1 MIKQIKV
8 KELNAKLVNNEVV
21 LIDVREQDELE
32 ICSIEKAVHIPMNNI
47 PSSVDQFDKETIYAI
62 MCHSGIRSHNV
73 SFYLQNMGFNVMNVE
88 GGINEWANVI
98 DGSMKKY

>member
-47 PSSVDQFDKETIYAI
+47 PSSIDQFDKETIYAI

-73 SFYLQNMGFNVMNVE
+73 SFYLQNLGFNVMNVE

>member
-8 KELNAKLVNNEVV
+8 KELNAKLLNSEVV

-47 PSSVDQFDKETIYAI
+47 PSSIDQFDKETIYAI

-73 SFYLQNMGFNVMNVE
+73 SFYLQNMGFNVINVE
-88 GGINEWANVI
+88 GGINEWAKVI
-98 DGSMKKY
+98 DDSMKKY

>member
-32 ICSIEKAVHIPMNNI
+32 ICSIEKAVHVPMNNI
-47 PSSVDQFDKETIYAI
+47 PSSIDQFDKETIYAI

>member
-47 PSSVDQFDKETIYAI
+47 PSSIDQFDKETIYAI

-73 SFYLQNMGFNVMNVE
+73 SIYLQNMGFNVMNVE

>member
-8 KELNAKLVNNEVV
+8 KELNAKLLNNEVV

-47 PSSVDQFDKETIYAI
+47 PSSIDQFDKETIYAI

>member
-47 PSSVDQFDKETIYAI
+47 PSNIDQFDKETIYAI

-98 DGSMKKY
+98 DCSMKRY

>member
-32 ICSIEKAVHIPMNNI
+32 ICSIEKAVHIPMNII
-47 PSSVDQFDKETIYAI
+47 PSSIDQFDKETIYAI

>member
-8 KELNAKLVNNEVV
+8 EELSKKLVDNEVV
-21 LIDVREQDELE
+21 LIDVREQEEIE

-47 PSSVDQFDKETIYAI
+47 ASSIDQFDKNTIYAI
-62 MCHSGIRSHNV
+62 MCHIGIRSHNV
-73 SFYLQNMGFNVMNVE
+73 SFYLQNMGFNVLNVE

-98 DGSMKKY
+98 DNSMERY

>member
-73 SFYLQNMGFNVMNVE
+73 SFYLQNLGFNVMNVE

>member
-47 PSSVDQFDKETIYAI
+47 PSSIDQFDKETIYAI

-73 SFYLQNMGFNVMNVE
+73 SFYLQNMGFNVMNVK

>member
-32 ICSIEKAVHIPMNNI
+32 ICSIEKAVHAPMNNI
-47 PSSVDQFDKETIYAI
+47 PSSIDQFDKETIYAI
-62 MCHSGIRSHNV
+62 MCQSGIRSHIV
-73 SFYLQNMGFNVMNVE
+73 SFYLQKIGFNVMNVE

>member
-47 PSSVDQFDKETIYAI
+47 PSSIDQFDKETIYAI

>member
-47 PSSVDQFDKETIYAI
+47 PSSIDQFNKETIYAI

>member
-47 PSSVDQFDKETIYAI
+47 PSSIDQFDKETIYAI

-73 SFYLQNMGFNVMNVE
+73 SFYLQNMGFNVINVE

>member
-8 KELNAKLVNNEVV
+8 KELNAKLINNEVV

-47 PSSVDQFDKETIYAI
+47 PSSIDQFDKETIYAI